1 MTFFDLDT
9 QALQF
14 DIRQLV
20 AECIRCKRL
29 LGAAWTRP
37 MAEEQRLL
45 VRTRRKVTDLFVL
58 LAHSRGRQHLRD
70 ADANLVIALRTA
82 PGYTAVA
89 MGAAQ

>member
-1 MTFFDLDT
+1 MAFFDLDT
-9 QALQF
+9 QALQI

-29 LGAAWTRP
+29 LGATWS
-37 MAEEQRLL
+37 
-45 VRTRRKVTDLFVL
+45 
-58 LAHSRGRQHLRD
+58 SRGRQHLRD